1 MVEND
6 EFLLPLSENPFRNQ
20 NSALFDRKE
29 SKIIIMK
36 KIYPE
41 KLKAGDE
48 VRIIAPSR
56 SLAIISKRSR
66 EIANKRF
73 ENLGLKL
80 SFGKHVE
87 EIDEFASTN
96 IQSRIEDLHEAFQD
110 KNVKAIITVIGGFNS
125 NQLLKYIDWSLIKN
139 NPKIFCGFSDITALN
154 NSIYAKTGLITYS
167 GPHYSSFGQEL
178 YFDYT
183 LEYFKKCLLSDEQI
197 EITPSHDWSDDLW
210 FMDQKARNL
219 IKNPGWLVINQGQA
233 EGTILG
239 ANLCTFNLLQGTEY
253 MPDLEDSILFL
264 EDDEESK
271 PHAFDRDLQ
280 SLIHL
285 PEFGGVRGIVIGRF
299 QKASEM
305 TDDKLKKIIQTKS
318 ELKNIPVIANVDFG
332 HTDPKITFPV
342 GCEVRIMSD
351 NNPKITIIK
360 H

>member
-1 MVEND
+1 M
-6 EFLLPLSENPFRNQ
+6 Q
-20 NSALFDRKE
+20 
-29 SKIIIMK
+29 
-36 KIYPE
+36 KIYPG
-41 KLKAGDE
+41 KLKSGDE

-56 SLAIISKRSR
+56 SLSIITKESR

-73 ENLGLKL
+73 ADLGLKL

-87 EIDEFASTN
+87 EIDDFASTN
-96 IQSRIEDLHEAFQD
+96 IESRIGDLHDAFSD

-125 NQLLKYIDWSLIKN
+125 NQLLKYIDWDLIKN
-139 NPKIFCGFSDITALN
+139 NPKIFCGYSDITALN
-154 NSIYAKTGLITYS
+154 NSIYAKTGLVTYS

-183 LEYFKKCLLSDEQI
+183 LEYFKKCLFSDESF
-197 EITPSHDWSDDLW
+197 EIKPSADWSDDPW
-210 FMDQKARNL
+210 YMDQKARNL
-219 IKNPGWLVINQGQA
+219 IKNQGWLVINDGIV

-264 EDDEESK
+264 EDDETSK
-271 PHAFDRDLQ
+271 SYDFDRNLQ

-299 QKASEM
+299 QKASEI
-305 TDDKLKKIIQTKS
+305 TDAMLKKIIETKS

-342 GCEVRIMSD
+342 GGEVGIMA
-351 NNPKITIIK
+351 NNNSQKIAISRNQAIQL
-360 H
+360 